1 MDLFQNPVYGFYSRG
16 MVNLNN
22 QEESTIVTNF
32 TNKSVN
38 ICADRVLSV
47 GGSNC
52 GVSGHRKNVVSVVV
66 QPAISPHCTS
76 TRLQGTARTVG
87 ILWKCDHL

>member
-1 MDLFQNPVYGFYSRG
+1 MNLFQPPIYGFYTGG
-16 MVNLNN
+16 MVNLDNL
-22 QEESTIVTNF
+22 EESTIVTNF

-38 ICADRVLSV
+38 IHADRVLSV
-47 GGSNC
+47 GGSNF

-66 QPAISPHCTS
+66 RPAIPLHCTT
-76 TRLQGTARTVG
+76 TRLRSTARRVG